1 MSFPFDFGMC
11 KRDSS
16 FKFLFGSLPM
26 PLHAKD
32 KETSENGV
40 SENGVKDEVKEAD
53 KEVVKDEVKEVVK
66 EVVKDDKE
74 ADNLLL

>member
-32 KETSENGV
+32 IGDKETSENGV
-40 SENGVKDEVKEAD
+40 KDVKDEVKEAD
-53 KEVVKDEVKEVVK
+53 KEVVKEADK